1 MSCIVVNDASALID
15 LKKGQLLHLLG
26 ALPYRWVIPLPIREE
41 EMLSFSGQDWATLEA
56 AGLETFDLPP
66 ALVGEAFAVRR
77 AFPSLSPNDCFCL
90 VSAED
95 FEDAVLLTGDGR
107 LRTIAEQRQVNV
119 HGVLWIID
127 QLLETKTCELSA
139 LVRALTI
146 WRDDPAVRLPGREIL
161 SRLKQIEAE

>member
-15 LKKGQLLHLLG
+15 LKKGELLHLLG
-26 ALPYRWVIPLPIREE
+26 ALPYRWIIPLPIREE

-56 AGLETFDLPP
+56 AGLEIFDLPP

-107 LRTIAEQRQVNV
+107 LRSVAEQRRVNV

-127 QLLETKTCELSA
+127 QLFESKACERSA

-146 WRDDPAVRLPGREIL
+146 WRDDPAVRLPMREL
-161 SRLKQIEAE
+161 FARVKRIEAE